1 MKTPRAP
8 KAVRDAERAWA
19 DDVVHSIESHGIVV
33 QTIRITA
40 VYLTEKK
47 REASHRRRA
56 RAIFNAWNRHLAA
69 REASGPHTPE
79 PSR

>member
-8 KAVRDAERAWA
+8 KTVRDAERAWA
-19 DDVVHSIESHGIVV
+19 EAVVRSLDSHGLVV

-47 REASHRRRA
+47 HEASHRRRA
-56 RAIFNAWNRHLAA
+56 RAVFDAWNRHIAA
-69 REASGPHTPE
+69 RDNYGAPTPE
-79 PSR
+79 AHH